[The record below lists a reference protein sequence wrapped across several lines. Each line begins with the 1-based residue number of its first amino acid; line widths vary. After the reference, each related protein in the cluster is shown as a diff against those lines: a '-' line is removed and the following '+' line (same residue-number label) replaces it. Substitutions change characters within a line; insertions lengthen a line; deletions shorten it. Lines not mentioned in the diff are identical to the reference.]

1 MQQILALIITG
12 LMVHKLIVL
21 LPLPQSVYYILAGV
35 LLGPQ
40 LLNIWDSQ
48 FLVNTQFV
56 RQFALIIILLRT
68 GFSLD
73 LKDIKQI
80 GLTALLMSFIPA
92 IFEITAVTL
101 VAPQLFNI
109 STLDAALLGS
119 VLAAVSPAIVIPGML
134 EVIEDN
140 LGQERKVPQLILAGA
155 SLDDIFAIVVFE
167 SLLNISLSTQAPF
180 KTITTL
186 PFKLVFGILLGYLLA
201 KILKSILRR
210 LPKYQI
216 LQAGFILIIS
226 ILIISFEVRFQYSG
240 LLAIMMMGFVLVQEN
255 PIRPTMK
262 RIYTKVWTFAELL
275 LFIVVGASVTFTGFG
290 NVGLQ
295 SILLLMIALAFRSIG
310 VLSCLLLSNL
320 NRKEKLFAI
329 LSYFPKATVQAALG
343 SIPLTM
349 GLASGELI
357 LTMSVIAI
365 LFTAPLGAIL
375 IQKTKYIL
383 LD

>member
-21 LPLPQSVYYILAGV
+21 LPLPRSVYYILAGV

-101 VAPQLFNI
+101 VAPQIFNI

-119 VLAAVSPAIVIPGML
+119 VVAAVSPAIVIPGML

-240 LLAIMMMGFVLVQEN
+240 LLAIMMMGFVLMQEN

-262 RIYTKVWTFAELL
+262 RIYTKVWIFAELL

>member
-21 LPLPQSVYYILAGV
+21 LPLPRSVYYILAGV